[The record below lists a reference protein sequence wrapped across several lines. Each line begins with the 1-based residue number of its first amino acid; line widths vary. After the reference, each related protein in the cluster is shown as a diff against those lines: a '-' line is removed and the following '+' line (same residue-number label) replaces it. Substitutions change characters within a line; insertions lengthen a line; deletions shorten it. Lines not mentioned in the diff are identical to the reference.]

1 MGISGCV
8 FQPGVDEMISVLK
21 EKKYEEG
28 KDLFVFIDKTASHN
42 EAAWAKRMWL
52 PLKIFFGY

>member
-1 MGISGCV
+1 
-8 FQPGVDEMISVLK
+8 MISVLK